1 MKELVHQYLAKEITR
16 RGFIQALAAIGVSQ
30 AGIRSAVNAAEA
42 VDSAPS
48 GTGRTVIGTGGELMV
63 EQMKAAG
70 VKYMFTNPG
79 SFEVGF
85 FDAFL
90 DQPMQL
96 INGLHEGIVIA
107 MADGYHKIAREPA
120 FVNVHVVAG
129 TAQSAGQ
136 LYNSSRDGSSLVV
149 TAGLLDN
156 EEGDDNLRLAPR
168 PGFDQKD
175 ITRQFT
181 KISWETRDPSAI
193 PSMMR
198 NAFKVADTAPGGP
211 VYLAVKNKALEAPG
225 VEGMIYDRAAFMI
238 PDDIPPREEDAERIA
253 RMLIEAR
260 APLLHVGDGVAK
272 NEAQAEVLELAELLN
287 MFVFDGELRGAYHNF
302 PRLHP
307 LFRISNAELR
317 SDFILRIGVTDTGS
331 TVAAP
336 ADSQGTRSAWVG
348 LDGAAIGNDRPFDL
362 VVMANTKLAT
372 RAIIDSVKSLLTEE
386 RLARIRATANNTR
399 RRVQIDRAH
408 VGQTPMHPDEL
419 GLALELELDENAVLV
434 SENLSGADQF
444 YNTGFR
450 DNEKLWLA
458 TGGTGLGWGLG
469 AAIGAKLAAP
479 DRQVVCNIGD
489 GSVMY
494 SASAFWTLARYEI
507 PVLTVVCNNRNYQT
521 VRHAFANYGG
531 KMAQS
536 ERYTGMH
543 LGNPDIDFV
552 QLARS
557 QGVDGARVENSSD
570 LRRALRRGI
579 DATRG
584 GEPYL
589 LDVGVRCIGGGA
601 DSTWYQAFSLAEQRQ
616 RRV

>member
-1 MKELVHQYLAKEITR
+1 MKELVHQYLAKEISR
-16 RGFIQALAAIGVSQ
+16 RGFIQSLAAIGVSQ
-30 AGIRSAVNAAEA
+30 AGIRSAVHAAEA

-48 GTGRTVIGTGGELMV
+48 GSGRAVIGTGGELMV

-70 VKYMFTNPG
+70 VKYLFTNPG

-107 MADGYHKIAREPA
+107 MADGYHKVSREPS
-120 FVNVHVVAG
+120 FVNLHVVAG
-129 TAQSAGQ
+129 TAQAAGQ

-156 EEGDDNLRLAPR
+156 EEGEDNVRLAPR

-175 ITRQFT
+175 INRQFT

-193 PSMMR
+193 PSMLR
-198 NAFKVADTAPGGP
+198 RAFKVADTAPGGP
-211 VYLAVKNKALEAPG
+211 VYLAVKNKALETSD
-225 VEGMIYDRAAFMI
+225 VEGRIYDRAAFMI
-238 PDDIPPREEDAERIA
+238 PDDIPPRQEDAERIA
-253 RMLIEAR
+253 RMLLEAK
-260 APLLHVGDGVAK
+260 APLLHVGDGVSK
-272 NEAQAEVLELAELLN
+272 NQAQAEVLELAELLN
-287 MFVFDGELRGAYHNF
+287 MLVFDGEIRGAYHNF

-307 LFRISNAELR
+307 LFRLSNAGLR
-317 SDFILRIGVTDTGS
+317 SDFILRIGVTDTGG
-331 TVAAP
+331 TVAA
-336 ADSQGTRSAWVG
+336 ADDSLGTRSAWVG
-348 LDGAAIGNDRPFDL
+348 LDSAAIGNDRPFDL
-362 VVMANTKLAT
+362 GVTANTKLAG
-372 RAIIDSVKSLLTEE
+372 RAIVEAVKSLLPEE
-386 RLARIRATANNTR
+386 RLSSIRSAANNTK
-399 RRVQIDRAH
+399 RRVEIDRAH
-408 VGQTPMHPDEL
+408 MGQTPMHPDEL
-419 GLALELELDENAVLV
+419 GQGLELELDENAILI
-434 SENLSGADQF
+434 SENLTGSDQF

-450 DNEKLWLA
+450 DDEKLWLA

-494 SASAFWTLARYEI
+494 SAAAFWTLARYEV

-521 VRHAFANYGG
+521 VRQAYARYGG

-543 LGNPDIDFV
+543 LGDPNIDFV

-557 QGVDGARVENSSD
+557 QGVNGARVEHSAD

-579 DATRG
+579 DATRA

-589 LDVGVRCIGGGA
+589 LDVGIRCIGGGA
-601 DSTWYQAFSLAEQRQ
+601 DSTWHQEFSLADQRQ
-616 RRV
+616 RKV